1 MERLTI
7 KDIARLAG
15 VSPATVSRV
24 INNVRYG
31 VGEKTRDRILAI
43 VQESGY
49 HPNLVARS
57 MITKRSSTIGLIV
70 PDITNPFYALLVKGV
85 EDVASRLGYGV
96 VLCNSDNSDEK
107 EHANLSYLKETYVAG
122 IIYNNYRTIDQRNRA
137 LLEEISV
144 PVVYVDN
151 QDKPRDGVSL
161 HVRQKEG
168 MVIMTR
174 YLLDMGH
181 RRFAYLAGPRG
192 VYSAEERLRGFLATL
207 KAMKVEI
214 HPSFIKYCDYSENGG
229 YEVARELL
237 GEKKKFTCLVC
248 ANDLIAYGATL
259 LLTERGVR
267 LPDDVSITG
276 YDDIPFSKLL
286 NPALTTIYHPVQDM
300 GRRAIEIIDRLI
312 RNDPDHTPGEMLF
325 DPFLVKRNSVRF
337 IGLSHPDAAADTAD
351 VHGPRALASGID
363 LPD

>member
-31 VGEKTRDRILAI
+31 VGEKTRDRIAAI

-57 MITKRSSTIGLIV
+57 MVTKRSSTIGLIV

-96 VLCNSDNSDEK
+96 VLCNSDNRDEK
-107 EHANLSYLKETYVAG
+107 EYANLSYLKETYVAG
-122 IIYNNYRTIDQRNRA
+122 IIYNNYRAIDGRNRA
-137 LLEEISV
+137 LLEEIRV

-151 QDKPRDGVSL
+151 QETAGDGVSL

-168 MVIMTR
+168 MAIMTR

-181 RRFAYLAGPRG
+181 RRFAYLAGPKG
-192 VYSAEERLRGFLATL
+192 VYSAEERLRGFLKTL
-207 KAMKVEI
+207 QTMKVAI
-214 HPSFIKYCDYSENGG
+214 HPSFIKYCDYSEISG
-229 YEVARELL
+229 YEVTRELW

-300 GRRAIEIIDRLI
+300 GRKAMEIMAGLI
-312 RNDPDHTPGEMLF
+312 RNDPEKIPGAVLF
-325 DPFLVKRNSVRF
+325 EPFLVKRNSVRF
-337 IGLSHPDAAADTAD
+337 IGLDRPDATA
-351 VHGPRALASGID
+351 GKAKARARPKPVSGID